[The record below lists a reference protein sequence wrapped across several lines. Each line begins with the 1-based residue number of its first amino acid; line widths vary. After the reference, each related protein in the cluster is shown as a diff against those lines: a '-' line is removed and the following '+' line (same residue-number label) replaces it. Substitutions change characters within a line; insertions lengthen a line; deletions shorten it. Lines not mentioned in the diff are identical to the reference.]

1 MKHYQRPLIVLIALM
16 TISTAVFY
24 TIDKIE
30 RRNLRESFV
39 ADINQRAVAIDWQVR
54 SDFATLKFS
63 SIF

>member
-16 TISTAVFY
+16 AISTAVFY

-39 ADINQRAVAIDWQVR
+39 ADINQRAVAIDW
-54 SDFATLKFS
+54 
-63 SIF
+63 